1 MSEHGFSPLKPQ
13 LWQGKYKRIPG
24 QTTVFHVRLRN
35 GRWWPWVD
43 WETGSCVAHCAMV
56 DSVAA
61 RQLASA
67 VNAGKGY
74 LMGSAGGAFL
84 VNEYGQVLV
93 PAKSGTGNV
102 ALVGDWAGGMLFHD
116 PLQRER
122 TFDLTEE
129 GPVQKGDTWDLP
141 RVGIPYNLSRRN
153 QIYFWEE
160 KRSGGRKIVPEEQ
173 DSFLIS
179 ALRSVRPFGP
189 VRFLVTA
196 GGLVLTKVPVRGWSE
211 GEIEA
216 RFVGKINYNRWFP
229 KEK

>member
-1 MSEHGFSPLKPQ
+1 MSEHGFSPVKSQ

-24 QTTVFHVRLRN
+24 QTTVFHVRLQK
-35 GRWWPWVD
+35 GQWWPWVD
-43 WETGSCVAHCAMV
+43 WETRSGVSHCAMV

-61 RQLASA
+61 RRLASA
-67 VNAGKGY
+67 VNSGKGY

-93 PAKSGTGNV
+93 PDKSGTGNV
-102 ALVGDWAGGMLFHD
+102 ALVGEWAGGFLFHD
-116 PLQRER
+116 PLQLDRI
-122 TFDLTEE
+122 FDLTEE

-141 RVGIPYNLSRRN
+141 YVGIPYNLSRRN

-160 KRSGGRKIVPEEQ
+160 NRSGGRKVVPAEQ

-189 VRFLVTA
+189 VRFLVTV

-211 GEIEA
+211 GKTEA
-216 RFVGKINYNRWFP
+216 RFVGKVNYNRWFP